1 MIAAGVAC
9 AELPP
14 DLPPAS
20 PLPFAPG
27 PVIGGTIKGNPAAG
41 IVPVKDLI
49 EANRKDEYIP
59 MAEPIPGE
67 TGSSAPLAES
77 IPNAE
82 PIPGE
87 TNLHAPVQPA
97 EAPLAIP
104 STAFSPVP
112 VPQHETRVAILGYH
126 DFSRTLPATEMR
138 MNTDVFRSQMQAL
151 KASGVPVISM
161 KEFLEWKL
169 GDRQLPAKCVMIT
182 IDDGW
187 KSVYTDAYPILKETG
202 FPFTIFPYTKFI
214 TGRGSAMSPAQIQE
228 MLNNGA
234 TLGSHS
240 VSHLY
245 PRSWRAAQRKGTQ
258 AVLDLATAEIGNSR
272 KILQEKFPGSSV
284 EAYCYP
290 GGFILPEMISKAEE
304 AGFQAAFTV
313 IPKKVTKDTDR
324 WRIHLSLIHI

>member
-1 MIAAGVAC
+1 MRSVPGLLSVFLIAAGVAC

-59 MAEPIPGE
+59 MADPIPGE

-97 EAPLAIP
+97 EASLAIP

-138 MNTDVFRSQMQAL
+138 MNTDVFRSQKEQR
-151 KASGVPVISM
+151 KKCGEKSFQHTCQIRSVIFKD
-161 KEFLEWKL
+161 KEIYCSLRHWRKHPWAGRE
-169 GDRQLPAKCVMIT
+169 
-182 IDDGW
+182 
-187 KSVYTDAYPILKETG
+187 
-202 FPFTIFPYTKFI
+202 I
-214 TGRGSAMSPAQIQE
+214 TGGRIR
-228 MLNNGA
+228 
-234 TLGSHS
+234 H
-240 VSHLY
+240 V
-245 PRSWRAAQRKGTQ
+245 AADKFGM
-258 AVLDLATAEIGNSR
+258 AER
-272 KILQEKFPGSSV
+272 
-284 EAYCYP
+284 
-290 GGFILPEMISKAEE
+290 
-304 AGFQAAFTV
+304 
-313 IPKKVTKDTDR
+313 
-324 WRIHLSLIHI
+324 

>member
-1 MIAAGVAC
+1 
-9 AELPP
+9 
-14 DLPPAS
+14 
-20 PLPFAPG
+20 
-27 PVIGGTIKGNPAAG
+27 
-41 IVPVKDLI
+41 
-49 EANRKDEYIP
+49 
-59 MAEPIPGE
+59 
-67 TGSSAPLAES
+67 
-77 IPNAE
+77 
-82 PIPGE
+82 
-87 TNLHAPVQPA
+87 
-97 EAPLAIP
+97 
-104 STAFSPVP
+104 
-112 VPQHETRVAILGYH
+112 
-126 DFSRTLPATEMR
+126 MR

-161 KEFLEWKL
+161 KKFLEWKL

-272 KILQEKFPGSSV
+272 KILQEKIPRFFRGGLLLSWRLHPAGNDLQGGRSRI
-284 EAYCYP
+284 P
-290 GGFILPEMISKAEE
+290 GGLYGNPQKSDQGHGPLADSPLH
-304 AGFQAAFTV
+304 GLRQR
-313 IPKKVTKDTDR
+313 P
-324 WRIHLSLIHI
+324 